1 MTTAGS
7 KTEKQVAGAGYIL
20 SFFNEID
27 VLTQLAS
34 IYINNITKMKVK
46 YGDIDDKTK
55 FDPADQTIITSTE
68 QVKGSIFRTYIKFT
82 SLKSKVREFE
92 NLDKEEKGKDIRT
105 VAKLYAEVRDSAIPN
120 IDLIEEYTLKL
131 NTLFVEA
138 IEILTTAQGIYT
150 SAVNAAVA
158 AEPSGE

>member
-34 IYINNITKMKVK
+34 TYINNIIKMKVK
-46 YGDIDDKTK
+46 YGNITDKTK
-55 FDPADQTIITSTE
+55 LDPADQAIITSTE
-68 QVKGSIFRTYIKFT
+68 QIKGAIFRTYVKFT
-82 SLKSKVREFE
+82 ALKPKVREFA
-92 NLDKEEKGKDIRT
+92 NLDKEEKGKELRT
-105 VAKLYAEVRDSAIPN
+105 VEKLYHEVRDSATPN

-138 IEILTTAQGIYT
+138 IEILTMAEGIYT

-158 AEPSGE
+158 TEPPGE